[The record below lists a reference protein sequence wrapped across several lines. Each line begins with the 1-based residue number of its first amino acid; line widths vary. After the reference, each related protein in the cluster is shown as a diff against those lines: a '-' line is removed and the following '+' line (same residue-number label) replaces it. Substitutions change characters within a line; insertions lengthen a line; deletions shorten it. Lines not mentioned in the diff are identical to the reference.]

1 MTESEHRAAG
11 PPTQDASGENRPAG
25 LTRRT
30 VLAGAAATTAAL
42 TFISEARAETP
53 PADPDPETFLKLSA
67 ALTGIAR
74 AMLGPGTDPLH
85 VGSDYFA
92 FVTSQRLPAF
102 PTLLKIARDAKL
114 QIPTDADSGGI
125 IKQADVDALIQAIN
139 GGGDDTKYLARSIVL
154 MWYLGAW
161 YEPNELK
168 ALAQDPTHFVGY
180 TVISAKAYTQGWLW
194 RIAQAHPMG
203 YSDMQFGYWTR
214 APEPREYFINARTAG
229 RQREPDHG

>member
-1 MTESEHRAAG
+1 MSEAKHRAAG
-11 PPTQDASGENRPAG
+11 PLAQNASGEDRTTG

-42 TFISEARAETP
+42 TFAGEGLAQTP
-53 PADPDPETFLKLSA
+53 PVDSDLEVFLKLSA

-74 AMLGPGTDPLH
+74 NMIAPGTDPLH

-92 FVTSQRLPAF
+92 FLTKQNPRAF
-102 PTLLKIARDAKL
+102 PALLQIARAANL
-114 QIPTDADSGGI
+114 QVPGQGTDGI
-125 IKQADVDALIQAIN
+125 IKQPDVDKLVQTISAN
-139 GGGDDTKYLARSIVL
+139 DDAKYLARSIVL

-161 YEPNELK
+161 YEPDELK
-168 ALAQDPTHFVGY
+168 ALAGDPKHFVGY

-194 RIAQAHPMG
+194 RVAQAHPMG

-214 APEPREYFINARTAG
+214 PPEPRDYFITARTAG